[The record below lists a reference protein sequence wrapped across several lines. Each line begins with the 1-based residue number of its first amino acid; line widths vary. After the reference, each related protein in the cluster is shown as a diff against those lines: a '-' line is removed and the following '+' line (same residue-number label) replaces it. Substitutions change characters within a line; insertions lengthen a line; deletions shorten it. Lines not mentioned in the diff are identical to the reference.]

1 MALIHCPE
9 CGKEISDTAK
19 ICPNCGVKIKKP
31 GKVFTITMKKKTF
44 QTIRICLIAGFA
56 AIALSIAGTVYYHQ
70 HLSPAAQSR
79 EKALES
85 AKAYALEYG
94 DRLPDSSTIIPYE
107 NMVFEIYENGN
118 PNYYH
123 IVVRDKNGPKYNVAS
138 FVSFLVNK
146 KTFEISY
153 VGEVG
158 YNGTNS
164 MS

>member
-31 GKVFTITMKKKTF
+31 GKVFTVTMKKKTF

-70 HLSPAAQSR
+70 HLFPAAQSR
-79 EKALES
+79 EKALDA

-94 DRLPDSSTIIPYE
+94 DDLPDSSTIIPYE
-107 NMVFEIYENGN
+107 DMVFEIYENGY

-123 IVVRDKNGPKYNVAS
+123 VVVRDKNGPKGNLAS
-138 FVSFLVNK
+138 FAHLTVHK
-146 KTFEISY
+146 ITY
-153 VGEVG
+153 EVG
-158 YNGTNS
+158 YNGEVE
-164 MS
+164 